1 MSTYFLPDNTKSQKK
16 KNIFKLL
23 PMILLAGLPAII
35 FGYFTS
41 RDIPCVFPVFL
52 ILTVSVIVIA
62 FIIGINRRF
71 SVKII
76 TDNDQIT
83 YQRSGKPD
91 VRIRRDE
98 IKKIIEIRD
107 SGLRIKSNDP
117 TEEIFASK
125 NLVFYDQ
132 LKNELSSW
140 ASIENAE
147 QGKSPQ
153 KLIIAYL
160 LWMAAITLLT
170 FTLRRRVLF
179 YIWVASLVL
188 PVLYH
193 YALDIKSIF
202 VTKDS
207 KKRIQLILV
216 YSFIAYL
223 IYRLLFN

>member
-1 MSTYFLPDNTKSQKK
+1 MPTYFLPDDTKSQKK
-16 KNIFKLL
+16 KNFAKLL

-35 FGYFTS
+35 FSYFTN
-41 RDIPCVFPVFL
+41 RDIPYAFPVFL
-52 ILTVSVIVIA
+52 ILIVSAIIIA
-62 FIIGINRRF
+62 FFVGINRRY

-76 TDNDQIT
+76 TDNDQII
-83 YQRSGKPD
+83 YQCSGKPD

-107 SGLRIKSNDP
+107 SGLKIQSNDP

-125 NLVFYDQ
+125 DLVFYDQ

-140 ASIENAE
+140 VSIENVE
-147 QGKSPQ
+147 KEESPQ
-153 KLIIAYL
+153 KPIIAYL
-160 LWMAAITLLT
+160 LWMVAITLLT
-170 FTLRRRVLF
+170 FTLKRRVLF
-179 YIWVASLVL
+179 YIWVASFVL
-188 PVLYH
+188 PLLYH

-216 YSFIAYL
+216 YCFIAYL
-223 IYRLLFN
+223 IYRLVFN